1 MTQTLFLS
9 KLQHSLYILHF
20 YIIHKGWLL
29 GTAYQQD
36 IRCVLTKILMIFQA
50 FKKMMS
56 VWVPLLSSSSL
67 RFKSSIFMCS
77 IILHTTVYIC
87 NIFVL
92 VVASRAKNVVIHGT
106 EYRIG
111 ASVFL
116 GAEEDFEIQS
126 LALSLKL
133 LCCQLGEFSFILRN
147 FLQWKK
153 IVIFMHTK

>member
-1 MTQTLFLS
+1 
-9 KLQHSLYILHF
+9 
-20 YIIHKGWLL
+20 
-29 GTAYQQD
+29 
-36 IRCVLTKILMIFQA
+36 
-50 FKKMMS
+50 MMS

-116 GAEEDFEIQS
+116 GAEEDFEIPEFGSIFKIAVLPTGGVFFYIKKFSTVEKDSHFHAYKVRQEMNPEKTLLQQHE
-126 LALSLKL
+126 LATYLPAHAVRPYGSTM
-133 LCCQLGEFSFILRN
+133 LCGGMYIAPRYAVCIL
-147 FLQWKK
+147 
-153 IVIFMHTK
+153 